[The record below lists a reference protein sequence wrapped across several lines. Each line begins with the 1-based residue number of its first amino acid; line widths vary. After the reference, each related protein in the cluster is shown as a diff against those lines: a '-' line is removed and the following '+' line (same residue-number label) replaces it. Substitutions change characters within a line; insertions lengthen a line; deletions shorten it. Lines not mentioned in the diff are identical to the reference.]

1 MPDDDRN
8 QDQSASPSQWEP
20 PPAVGE
26 LPDRLRVHSL
36 ARVLGTTSKR
46 VLDALAGLDGRSRSP
61 QSSVEQAEAIRV
73 RDVLAAAE
81 IASAQAAADLLAET
95 EAETEVASPEAE
107 LVTQLTFI
115 DPTAAVI
122 IESEPESRLILE
134 DHSASSHTVATA
146 EHPVYMPLFVAPQ
159 PLTAPAPVAA
169 DPTAPGRPVAITGS
183 TADLPRLFS
192 GTLVLAKRA
201 FINPNPPYDFQLT
214 DSNNRRFAYVDTRR
228 LVLTD
233 KIENFLGLQVV
244 VTGTIRNTVD
254 GKDLVVDAE
263 AMVHK

>member
-81 IASAQAAADLLAET
+81 IASAQATADLLAET
-95 EAETEVASPEAE
+95 EAETEVASPEAETEVASPEAE

-122 IESEPESRLILE
+122 IEAEPESRLILE
-134 DHSASSHTVATA
+134 DHSAASHAA
-146 EHPVYMPLFVAPQ
+146 EAVDQPAYMPLFVAPQ
-159 PLTAPAPVAA
+159 PVVAVAVDIDDDDDAFDGEDESDEADGDAA
-169 DPTAPGRPVAITGS
+169 DRPA
-183 TADLPRLFS
+183 
-192 GTLVLAKRA
+192 
-201 FINPNPPYDFQLT
+201 
-214 DSNNRRFAYVDTRR
+214 NRRRRRGRRGRGRGRGEQAGGEGDDT
-228 LVLTD
+228 
-233 KIENFLGLQVV
+233 
-244 VTGTIRNTVD
+244 
-254 GKDLVVDAE
+254 
-263 AMVHK
+263 